1 MRIGIDIDDT
11 ITDSFVYVLEKIAK
25 DYNKDY
31 NELLAKNLNWD
42 DIYRGFEDLPPLMDY
57 VFSNYHIWIPE
68 FKIKEDAIETMQKLM
83 DDGHEIILV
92 TARSHALPGQNVK
105 YVEDN
110 HIPYTK
116 LHEAAGNKVEIAL
129 EEKLDLLIDDSI
141 NNCTVCKDAG
151 IPVLLYDNPYNRHCN
166 TLDRVCSWKEV
177 YEVVTNM
184 TK

>member
-11 ITDSFVYVLEKIAK
+11 ITDSFVYVLNKIAK

-31 NELLAKNLNWD
+31 NKLLSKNLNWD
-42 DIYRGFEDLPPLMDY
+42 DIYHGCEDLPPLMDY
-57 VFSNYHIWIPE
+57 VFSNYHLWIPE
-68 FKIKEDAIETMQKLM
+68 FEIKEDAIETMQKLL
-83 DDGHEIILV
+83 DDGHEIILA
-92 TARSHALPGQNVK
+92 TARSHALPGQNLK
-105 YVEDN
+105 YIEDN
-110 HIPYTK
+110 KIPCTK
-116 LHEAAGNKVEIAL
+116 LREAAGNKVAVAL

-141 NNCTVCKDAG
+141 NNCTLVKSEG
-151 IPVLLYDNPYNRHCN
+151 IPVLLYDNPYNRKCT